1 MELLPFSSV
10 QFSRS
15 AVSDSLWPHE
25 LQHTRPPCPSPNSR
39 SLLKLMPIESV
50 MPSNHLILCGSLLL
64 PSIFPWC
71 RESSSHEWPK
81 YWSFSFS
88 ISPSNEHP
96 GLISFRM
103 DWLDLLAV
111 QGTLKSLLQH
121 HSSKASI
128 LQHIGAVTSWYY
140 PLSRISL
147 VTSPSLNKFT
157 TRAAADNGGM
167 QVIVYLWIYLVIYQS
182 IPKAFQQNFIK
193 SNSNWHSS
201 HTELLFPFPVSL
213 IDPYRRCRR
222 KLSLL
227 SESPI
232 PSLSPSSSNI
242 LWLLLARVNCIF
254 GSMT

>member
-1 MELLPFSSV
+1 MTFQIGV
-10 QFSRS
+10 
-15 AVSDSLWPHE
+15 
-25 LQHTRPPCPSPNSR
+25 
-39 SLLKLMPIESV
+39 K
-50 MPSNHLILCGSLLL
+50 
-64 PSIFPWC
+64 PSIKVPRSEHWGKGDLSIRFFPYQQAKTLNTLI
-71 RESSSHEWPK
+71 HQ
-81 YWSFSFS
+81 
-88 ISPSNEHP
+88 ISQTEATN
-96 GLISFRM
+96 LFCF
-103 DWLDLLAV
+103 V
-111 QGTLKSLLQH
+111 
-121 HSSKASI
+121 
-128 LQHIGAVTSWYY
+128 QHIGAVTSWYY

-157 TRAAADNGGM
+157 TRAAADNRGM

-227 SESPI
+227 SESRI
-232 PSLSPSSSNI
+232 PSLSASSSNI